1 MDRTSTMLLVYPC
14 TSHDDNFEFV
24 SSCAGLCMKKSTASI
39 STIFRIRNPATHQVL
54 YLPDPPP
61 YTASVDFAFNL
72 STGECKV
79 ICFYCEKPFIN
90 VDAAFGL
97 KVITIGKDE
106 QWRSLQLPDGN
117 KLRKKSVFRGYYT
130 RVNEVE
136 GNCHLVQIIRFTEEK
151 EDMYIEVQTL
161 DIWSE
166 HFTTNTLPEGV
177 SLDWKEVHVVRWNN
191 CLSVG
196 YTKEESLDL
205 WVLQDYKEQKWSP
218 NKIIIPVKGPKKN
231 DGRPMFAKD
240 IAEIFFYRI
249 DLHISDEGE
258 YRLSQV
264 MKEEIRTE
272 TGEII
277 HKPSL
282 ISFKGIMMAG
292 NGYHPFTLRMKENRA
307 VQIHG
312 YDVAVCLQ
320 NHISLFI

>member
-24 SSCAGLCMKKSTASI
+24 SSCAGLCMEKSTASN
-39 STIFRIRNPATHQVL
+39 STIFLIRNPATHQVL

-90 VDAAFGL
+90 VDAAFGF

-106 QWRSLQLPDGN
+106 QWRSLELPDGN
-117 KLRKKSVFRGYYT
+117 KLRKKAVFRGYYT

-136 GNCHLVQIIRFTEEK
+136 GNCHLVQIIRFTDEE
-151 EDMYIEVQTL
+151 EDMYREVQTL

-177 SLDWKEVHVVRWNN
+177 SLNWKEVHVVRWNN

-218 NKIIIPVKGPKKN
+218 NKIIIPVKGP
-231 DGRPMFAKD
+231 
-240 IAEIFFYRI
+240 
-249 DLHISDEGE
+249 
-258 YRLSQV
+258 
-264 MKEEIRTE
+264 
-272 TGEII
+272 
-277 HKPSL
+277 
-282 ISFKGIMMAG
+282 
-292 NGYHPFTLRMKENRA
+292 
-307 VQIHG
+307 
-312 YDVAVCLQ
+312 
-320 NHISLFI
+320 